1 MVQHQ
6 DLSRCRAGSLSADTC
21 HVPRNA
27 EVIGFAK
34 CELGWLASKV
44 KGIKMFHAWK
54 VVFHRVC
61 VLVWKNS
68 AHHLRVSALGAR
80 ESESESES
88 KSESKSESESE
99 STESVGE
106 GESLEFRV

>member
-1 MVQHQ
+1 MHGK
-6 DLSRCRAGSLSADTC
+6 R
-21 HVPRNA
+21 RN
-27 EVIGFAK
+27 
-34 CELGWLASKV
+34 
-44 KGIKMFHAWK
+44 KMFHAWK

-80 ESESESES
+80 ESESES
-88 KSESKSESESE
+88 KSESESESESE

>member
-1 MVQHQ
+1 MH
-6 DLSRCRAGSLSADTC
+6 GK
-21 HVPRNA
+21 RN
-27 EVIGFAK
+27 
-34 CELGWLASKV
+34 
-44 KGIKMFHAWK
+44 KMFHAWK

-88 KSESKSESESE
+88 KSESESESESE

>member
-1 MVQHQ
+1 
-6 DLSRCRAGSLSADTC
+6 
-21 HVPRNA
+21 
-27 EVIGFAK
+27 
-34 CELGWLASKV
+34 
-44 KGIKMFHAWK
+44 MFHAWK

-80 ESESESES
+80 ESESES
-88 KSESKSESESE
+88 KSESESESESE

>member
-1 MVQHQ
+1 MHWK
-6 DLSRCRAGSLSADTC
+6 
-21 HVPRNA
+21 RN
-27 EVIGFAK
+27 K
-34 CELGWLASKV
+34 L
-44 KGIKMFHAWK
+44 FHAWK

-88 KSESKSESESE
+88 KSESKSKSESE